1 MQQDLFQG
9 GNMLPFIARTTWPI
23 RLRIALS
30 LGLMFALS
38 STILAF
44 ADVKL
49 IQLSSDPFT
58 NSTSQHQTE
67 VEPDTF
73 AFGSTLVSA
82 FQVGRYFAGGASGI
96 GFATS
101 TNGGTSFTKGFLPAT
116 TPFSAPPS
124 STHLRASDPS
134 VAFDAK
140 HGVWLIS
147 FTDLAVAPAPGGK
160 PIIDV
165 LLSRSTDGLTWSN
178 PVLVEADGHFNDK
191 DWIVC
196 DNTASSPGYGNCYIE
211 FDDNSIAD
219 LILMSTSRDGGRTWG
234 AALPTADHG
243 HGLGGQPLVQP
254 NGTVIVP
261 LEGFAGPHEDIVS
274 FSSTDGGAS
283 WSRVTKI
290 AAVRFHAPAG
300 TIRAD
305 ILPSAEIDASGNV
318 YVVWPDCHFEAG
330 CVANDL
336 VFSTSSDG
344 NTWSRVTRI
353 PLDPIGSGVDHFIPG
368 LAVDPST
375 SGGGTHL
382 VVTFYYYPVANCTSA
397 TCQLEVG
404 TSTSADGGASW
415 TSNTRLAGPMSLSWL
430 ANTSLGVMVGDY
442 ISTSFVGGP
451 AFAVFAVAQAPNGS
465 TFNEAIYTVSGGERV
480 GGSPQLANDRFAA
493 GSNATLT
500 GSSLTAW

>member
-1 MQQDLFQG
+1 
-9 GNMLPFIARTTWPI
+9 MLPFIARTTWPI

-336 VFSTSSDG
+336 VFLLLSRGELYQCYLPTGGRNLDLSGWRSLMDLQHTPCWTDVALLARQHVPGGDG
-344 NTWSRVTRI
+344 RRLHLHLLCRRPSLRRVCG
-353 PLDPIGSGVDHFIPG
+353 GSGSQREYV
-368 LAVDPST
+368 
-375 SGGGTHL
+375 
-382 VVTFYYYPVANCTSA
+382 
-397 TCQLEVG
+397 Q
-404 TSTSADGGASW
+404 
-415 TSNTRLAGPMSLSWL
+415 
-430 ANTSLGVMVGDY
+430 
-442 ISTSFVGGP
+442 
-451 AFAVFAVAQAPNGS
+451 
-465 TFNEAIYTVSGGERV
+465 
-480 GGSPQLANDRFAA
+480 
-493 GSNATLT
+493 
-500 GSSLTAW
+500 

>member
-1 MQQDLFQG
+1 MSRLCG
-9 GNMLPFIARTTWPI
+9 LSRPI
-23 RLRIALS
+23 RAL
-30 LGLMFALS
+30 LAITLALVFAFS

-44 ADVKL
+44 ASVSL
-49 IQLSSDPFT
+49 LQLSSDPFT

-82 FQVGRYFAGGASGI
+82 FQVGRDFAGGASGI

-116 TPFSAPPS
+116 TPFSTPPS

-147 FTDLAVAPAPGGK
+147 FTALAVAPAPGGK

-165 LLSRSTDGLTWSN
+165 LVSRSTDGLTWSN

-196 DNTASSPGYGNCYIE
+196 DTRASSPGYGNCYIE
-211 FDDNSIAD
+211 FDDASIAD

-261 LEGFAGPHEDIVS
+261 LEGFAGLNDKDIVS
-274 FSSTDGGAS
+274 FTSTDGGAS

-290 AAVRFHAPAG
+290 AAVRFHTPAG
-300 TIRAD
+300 TIRAG
-305 ILPSAEIDASGNV
+305 ILPSAEIDAS
-318 YVVWPDCHFEAG
+318 
-330 CVANDL
+330 
-336 VFSTSSDG
+336 
-344 NTWSRVTRI
+344 
-353 PLDPIGSGVDHFIPG
+353 
-368 LAVDPST
+368 
-375 SGGGTHL
+375 
-382 VVTFYYYPVANCTSA
+382 
-397 TCQLEVG
+397 
-404 TSTSADGGASW
+404 
-415 TSNTRLAGPMSLSWL
+415 
-430 ANTSLGVMVGDY
+430 
-442 ISTSFVGGP
+442 
-451 AFAVFAVAQAPNGS
+451 
-465 TFNEAIYTVSGGERV
+465 
-480 GGSPQLANDRFAA
+480 
-493 GSNATLT
+493 
-500 GSSLTAW
+500 